1 MPQTVGGVTPMRVII
16 TVRFLSVM
24 FAALALV
31 PVMAH
36 LFELPNKIG
45 LSRDDYLTVQQIY
58 RGWALA
64 GILVLGAL
72 LSTLALTIMSRGE
85 GRRFAFGLT
94 ALLCIIG
101 TQVVF
106 WVFTYP
112 ANKQTNNWTVLP
124 PNWQAL
130 RFQWEYSH
138 ATSAVLNLIAL
149 VSVILAVIDTH
160 RAAS

>member
-1 MPQTVGGVTPMRVII
+1 LLHGRIVIARE
-16 TVRFLSVM
+16 TDLVRQLEEMS
-24 FAALALV
+24 
-31 PVMAH
+31 H
-36 LFELPNKIG
+36 H
-45 LSRDDYLTVQQIY
+45 S
-58 RGWALA
+58 
-64 GILVLGAL
+64 L

-94 ALLCIIG
+94 ALLCIVG

-138 ATSAVLNLIAL
+138 ATSAILNLIAL